1 VGCCGKKSRGLTE
14 DPIPKGQAVREIVM
28 RPKQPP
34 ARLPQPSATVVK
46 ISNMTI
52 QPTQNA
58 FCKKCGARLV
68 LKRIWSSRL
77 RQNYSVS
84 WCPGC
89 QKEE

>member
-1 VGCCGKKSRGLTE
+1 
-14 DPIPKGQAVREIVM
+14 
-28 RPKQPP
+28 
-34 ARLPQPSATVVK
+34 
-46 ISNMTI
+46 
-52 QPTQNA
+52 
-58 FCKKCGARLV
+58 V

>member
-1 VGCCGKKSRGLTE
+1 MGCCGKKSRGLTA
-14 DPIPKGQAVREIVM
+14 DSISKGQAVREIVM
-28 RPKQPP
+28 RPKQIPM
-34 ARLPQPSATVVK
+34 ALPQPSTTAVK
-46 ISNMTI
+46 RSNVTI
-52 QPTQNA
+52 QPTQNV